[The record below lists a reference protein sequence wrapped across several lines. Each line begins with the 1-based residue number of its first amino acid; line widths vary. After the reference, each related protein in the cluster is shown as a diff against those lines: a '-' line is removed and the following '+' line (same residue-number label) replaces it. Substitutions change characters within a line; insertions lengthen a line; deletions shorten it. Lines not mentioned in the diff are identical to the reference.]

1 MLLIAKKGKAH
12 DKRDRLEYVRKD
24 GTRSE
29 IEMPRQGILPHD
41 LVHCVVEQ
49 AFGYQEGFMGRFA
62 AGASPQFAESSDLAR
77 TRALTLAESAVEA
90 MQTQLAS
97 GQFDHAAF
105 AYGLE
110 MACAMREVYD
120 AVIPEPRIAV
130 EAFRQARDLNDA
142 WRAVP
147 PMHTLEV
154 EFLE

>member
-1 MLLIAKKGKAH
+1 MLLIAKKGKVH

-29 IEMPRQGILPHD
+29 IDMPRQGILPHD

-49 AFGYQEGFMGRFA
+49 AFGYKEGFTGRVA
-62 AGASPQFAESSDLAR
+62 AGASPQFAESVDMAR
-77 TRALTLAESAVEA
+77 TRELTIAESAVEA

-110 MACAMREVYD
+110 MACAVREVHD
-120 AVIPEPRIAV
+120 AVIPGLQVAD
-130 EAFRQARDLNDA
+130 EAFRRARDLNEV

-147 PMHTLEV
+147 PMHSLEV